1 MVPQLVIPVVTE
13 LIKAFTDDEK
23 DEKSIAK
30 IKESIVY
37 EVAAKAVEVA
47 GRDTRKFW
55 QSKRWYMT
63 LIAVLVPVLNRFFD
77 LNLSETEMVSIA
89 GPVVAYV
96 LGKSY
101 EQKT

>member
-1 MVPQLVIPVVTE
+1 MAPQLIIPVVAE
-13 LIKAFTDDEK
+13 LIKAFTADEK
-23 DEKSIAK
+23 DEKSK
-30 IKESIVY
+30 SKVKEAIVY

-63 LIAVLVPVLNRFFD
+63 VITVLVPVLNRFFD
-77 LNLSETEMVSIA
+77 LNLSEIEIIAIA
-89 GPVVAYV
+89 GPVMVYV

-101 EQKT
+101 EQK

>member
-1 MVPQLVIPVVTE
+1 MAPQILIPIVSELVKI
-13 LIKAFTDDEK
+13 FTDDEK
-23 DEKSIAK
+23 DEKSKAK
-30 IKESIVY
+30 IKEAIVY
-37 EVAAKAVEVA
+37 EVAAKTVEVA

-63 LIAVLVPVLNRFFD
+63 LIAVLVPVLNRFFE
-77 LNLSETEMVSIA
+77 LNLSETEMISIA